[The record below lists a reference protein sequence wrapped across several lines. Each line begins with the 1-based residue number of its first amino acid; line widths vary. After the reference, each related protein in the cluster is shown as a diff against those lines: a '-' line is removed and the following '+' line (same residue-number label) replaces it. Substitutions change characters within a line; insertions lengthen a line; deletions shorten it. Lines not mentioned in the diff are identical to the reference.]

1 MRPALCLSPPD
12 VACRNAVLYSGQLLM
27 CGSMMLLGIR
37 LSHNEMLAVVR
48 TFAGSSNRDE
58 VSKQRHKQEAN
69 PPPMRAQ
76 T

>member
-1 MRPALCLSPPD
+1 
-12 VACRNAVLYSGQLLM
+12 M

-58 VSKQRHKQEAN
+58 VSKQTHKQEAN

>member
-1 MRPALCLSPPD
+1 MRPALCLSPQD
-12 VACRNAVLYSGQLLM
+12 VACRNAVPSGQLLM

-58 VSKQRHKQEAN
+58 VSKQTHKQEAN

>member
-1 MRPALCLSPPD
+1 MQLPH
-12 VACRNAVLYSGQLLM
+12 VAQWQLFM

-58 VSKQRHKQEAN
+58 VGKQAHKQ
-69 PPPMRAQ
+69 
-76 T
+76 